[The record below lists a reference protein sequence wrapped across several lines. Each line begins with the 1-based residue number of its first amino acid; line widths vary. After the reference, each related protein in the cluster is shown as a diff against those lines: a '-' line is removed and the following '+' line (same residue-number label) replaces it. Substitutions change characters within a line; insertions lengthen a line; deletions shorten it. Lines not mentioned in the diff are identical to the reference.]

1 MAHHKSALKRIKI
14 SERNRI
20 RNRYNSS
27 TMKTFIKQVMNSTSK
42 EEGLENFN
50 KAASTIDKLVKK
62 RVIHKN
68 AAANKKSKLMKF
80 VNTLT

>member
-1 MAHHKSALKRIKI
+1 
-14 SERNRI
+14 
-20 RNRYNSS
+20 
-27 TMKTFIKQVMNSTSK
+27 MNSTSK